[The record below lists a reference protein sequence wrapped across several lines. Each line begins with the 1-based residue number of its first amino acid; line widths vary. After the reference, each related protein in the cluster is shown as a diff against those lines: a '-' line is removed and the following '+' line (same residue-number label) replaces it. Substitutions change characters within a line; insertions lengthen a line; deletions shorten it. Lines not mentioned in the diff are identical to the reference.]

1 LETYQ
6 IEQFVRFIQKLA
18 ALEENGQSL
27 LERTMVLF
35 GSGMGNANSHTN
47 TNLPV
52 LLAGG
57 GFKHGRLLA
66 FNRQAKHRPPLTNL
80 FVSML
85 QQFGVE
91 TDQFATSTGTLR
103 GLA

>member
-1 LETYQ
+1 
-6 IEQFVRFIQKLA
+6 
-18 ALEENGQSL
+18 
-27 LERTMVLF
+27 MVLF

-57 GFKHGRLLA
+57 GFKHGRLLT
-66 FNRQAKHRPPLTNL
+66 FDRKAKSRPPLTNL

-103 GLA
+103 GFA